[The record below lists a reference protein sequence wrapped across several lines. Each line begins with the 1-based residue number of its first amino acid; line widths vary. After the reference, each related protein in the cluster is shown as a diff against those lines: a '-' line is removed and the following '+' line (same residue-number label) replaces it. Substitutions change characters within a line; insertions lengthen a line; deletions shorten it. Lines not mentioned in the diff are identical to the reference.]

1 MSCVCTLARRKK
13 TKMILRAR
21 LQRLE
26 ENRHPS
32 TSRLAWSI
40 LQVAKER

>member
-13 TKMILRAR
+13 IKMVLRAR
-21 LQRLE
+21 LRLE